1 MSGYEHSIA
10 NMFFIPVGMFAGANI
25 TWDQIWLNNLIPVT
39 LGNVIGGAVIVPM
52 VYYWVYL
59 KEASEEKEHRMQTS
73 LRPLKKS

>member
-1 MSGYEHSIA
+1 MSTVLQIC
-10 NMFFIPVGMFAGANI
+10 FFIPVGMFAGANI

-59 KEASEEKEHRMQTS
+59 KESIR
-73 LRPLKKS
+73 RKKSIVCRHL